1 MVAKNKKV
9 LTRGCAA
16 LTQKKTC
23 CGERSSKEKHST
35 VIASRA
41 VMKDTDRHHLV
52 ESTVEWFGP
61 ATDFERN
68 VCVTTSTPAK
78 ESRTAEGSQRT
89 FQSEMINDAS
99 QKHKASQR
107 HWVCYIA
114 RAVFQEPAGEILRS
128 KQCISYH
135 STANYCK
142 ASKATHA
149 ESKRRRAEPPV
160 IPGSYVYWGPSY
172 ARTQHR
178 MTNHHNTLCFPSFLS

>member
-1 MVAKNKKV
+1 
-9 LTRGCAA
+9 
-16 LTQKKTC
+16 
-23 CGERSSKEKHST
+23 
-35 VIASRA
+35 
-41 VMKDTDRHHLV
+41 
-52 ESTVEWFGP
+52 
-61 ATDFERN
+61 
-68 VCVTTSTPAK
+68 
-78 ESRTAEGSQRT
+78 
-89 FQSEMINDAS
+89 MINDAS

-128 KQCISYH
+128 KQRISYH

-160 IPGSYVYWGPSY
+160 IPGSYVYWGLSY

-178 MTNHHNTLCFPSFLS
+178 MTNHHNTLCFPSFLSSLKLGQTKPNKSGTVPTSTEVSLRAPTALRPEPGGPILQTSLATTPVINT

>member
-1 MVAKNKKV
+1 
-9 LTRGCAA
+9 
-16 LTQKKTC
+16 
-23 CGERSSKEKHST
+23 
-35 VIASRA
+35 
-41 VMKDTDRHHLV
+41 
-52 ESTVEWFGP
+52 
-61 ATDFERN
+61 
-68 VCVTTSTPAK
+68 
-78 ESRTAEGSQRT
+78 
-89 FQSEMINDAS
+89 MINDAS

-178 MTNHHNTLCFPSFLS
+178 MTNHHNTLCFPSFLSCSPHSSLCEQLVGRPSPKQELSLDYDGAANAGCAALLEPT